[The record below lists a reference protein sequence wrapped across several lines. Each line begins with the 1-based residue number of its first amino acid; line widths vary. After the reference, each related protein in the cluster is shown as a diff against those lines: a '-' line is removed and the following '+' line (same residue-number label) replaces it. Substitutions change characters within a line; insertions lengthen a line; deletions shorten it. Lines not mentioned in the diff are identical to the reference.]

1 MNSVIIEA
9 RTVEEAVD
17 EALRKLGS
25 RIDQVKID
33 VIEEKKGRFFGLF
46 GGGSC
51 RVKVSNQL
59 RTEERIEEVLS
70 GTLRLMGIPS
80 QIEVGRER
88 DDFKVEIGTVESDG
102 LLIGKHGET
111 LHALEHLLNRIVHKD
126 GAEQGRVKLDVGGYR
141 ERRNDQLRAKAQG
154 LARKV
159 KETGREMTTD
169 PLFSPDRRVVHL
181 ALTGDSGVR
190 TYTVGDGL
198 YKSVV
203 VAPAGKGDGRGSGG
217 GRPRGSSRSRSRD
230 RDRDRDRDREG
241 GGGGGRSGRSRGR
254 RRSARR

>member
-1 MNSVIIEA
+1 MDSVIIEG

-17 EALRKLGS
+17 RALQRLGS
-25 RIDQVKID
+25 RIDQVKIE
-33 VIEEKKGRFFGLF
+33 VIEEKKGRLFGLL

-59 RTEERIEEVLS
+59 RTEERIEEVLG

-80 QIEVGRER
+80 QIEVAREKE
-88 DDFKVEIGTVESDG
+88 DFSVEIGTVESDG

-126 GAEQGRVKLDVGGYR
+126 SAEQGRVKLDVGGYR
-141 ERRNDQLRAKAQG
+141 KRRNDQLRDKALG
-154 LARKV
+154 MARKV
-159 KETGREMTTD
+159 KETGREVATD

-217 GRPRGSSRSRSRD
+217 GRPRGSRSQNRDRDGEGGGNRGGGRSRSR
-230 RDRDRDRDREG
+230 
-241 GGGGGRSGRSRGR
+241 R
-254 RRSARR
+254 RTARR

>member
-1 MNSVIIEA
+1 MDSVIIEG

-17 EALRKLGS
+17 QALQKLGV
-25 RIDQVKID
+25 RIDQAKID
-33 VIEEKKGRFFGLF
+33 VLEEKKGRFFGLF

-51 RVKVSNQL
+51 RVRVSKQT
-59 RTEERIEEVLS
+59 RTAEKIDEVLS

-80 QIEVGRER
+80 QVEVGKEK
-88 DDFKVEIGTVESDG
+88 DDFKVDIVTVESDG

-111 LHALEHLLNRIVHKD
+111 LHALEHLLNRIVHKG

-141 ERRNDQLRAKAQG
+141 ERRNDQLRSRAQG
-154 LARKV
+154 MAKKV

-169 PLFSPDRRVVHL
+169 PLFSPDRRVIHL

-203 VAPAGKGDGRGSGG
+203 VAPAGRGDGRGSGG
-217 GRPRGSSRSRSRD
+217 GRPRGGSRSRGRD
-230 RDRDRDRDREG
+230 RDGDRDRE
-241 GGGGGRSGRSRGR
+241 GGGGRSGRSRGR